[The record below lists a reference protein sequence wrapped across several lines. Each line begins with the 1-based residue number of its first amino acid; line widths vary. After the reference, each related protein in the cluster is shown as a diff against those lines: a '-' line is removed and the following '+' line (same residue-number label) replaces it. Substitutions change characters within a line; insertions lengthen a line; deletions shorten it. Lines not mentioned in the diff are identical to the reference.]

1 MIRSMRS
8 LLLSSVL
15 LGVLALAACGGGTT
29 AEEAEFLASRPGTDS
44 SEPAVGAPARPA
56 PPAAAVAPAAP
67 ALPRAAV
74 APAAAATPAPAA
86 AAPAPAPGLPT
97 LGGDISGQ
105 VSSTEEQAALV
116 AQQRIIVRTVDMH
129 LVVVTDVSASLDSV
143 ADMAEELGGWVV
155 SSDRSQK
162 HRGFISIRVPA
173 DKLDN
178 AVLRLRDMAVE
189 VDSEVSTSKDVTDEY
204 VDTTARLRNLEA
216 TEDSLLKL
224 LDRAEK
230 VEDALSVQRELT
242 TIQAEIER
250 FLGRI
255 KFLEQTS
262 AFSLINVS
270 LRLAPADMPVDAGL
284 DQTLSVGQVS
294 RFRASF
300 KPPDGIEDFVFTWDF
315 GDGSPLITSDRT
327 APTLDEDTRVTAT
340 VAHVYADDRDSPFIT
355 EVKIMGT
362 GEAGVAEG
370 QDTLIA
376 TVTKLPV
383 IEVFSGESRIVDED
397 DEVEFSGSFTRP
409 KGLHDL
415 TFKWDFGDGTSPVTG
430 SLEEGITRAAATH
443 EYTDHRPFAFTATL
457 TITGQGDA
465 GEVEASNSL
474 SVLVEESRGWAV
486 SGWSPGD
493 TGKTAVRGLSG
504 IGIGLGYFA
513 IFLAIFSPLWIALA
527 VGALYLRRRARRR
540 SPTLGGPGQDSD

>member
-8 LLLSSVL
+8 LLLLSVL
-15 LGVLALAACGGGTT
+15 LGVMALAACGGGTNKDSDAFLQSESA
-29 AEEAEFLASRPGTDS
+29 AEKSGIAAPQ
-44 SEPAVGAPARPA
+44 PAIA
-56 PPAAAVAPAAP
+56 PPAAAIAPGAPAFARP
-67 ALPRAAV
+67 AV
-74 APAAAATPAPAA
+74 ASTPAPAPA
-86 AAPAPAPGLPT
+86 GAPRAPA
-97 LGGDISGQ
+97 LGGDFSEQI
-105 VSSTEEQAALV
+105 SSTEEQAALIT
-116 AQQRIIVRTVDMH
+116 QERIIVRTVDMG
-129 LVVVTDVSASLDSV
+129 LVIKDLSGALDRV
-143 ADMAEELGGWVV
+143 ADMAKELGGWVV

-173 DKLDN
+173 DNLDN
-178 AVLRLRDMAVE
+178 TVLSLRELADE
-189 VDSEVSTSKDVTDEY
+189 VDSEVSTSRDVTDEY
-204 VDTTARLRNLEA
+204 VDTTARLKNLEA
-216 TEDSLLKL
+216 TEDALLKL

-242 TIQAEIER
+242 IIQAEIER
-250 FLGRI
+250 LQGRI

-262 AFSLINVS
+262 AFSLVNVS
-270 LRLAPADMPVDAGL
+270 LRLAPADMPVDSGL
-284 DQTLSVGQVS
+284 DQTFSVGQVA

-300 KPPDGIEDFVFTWDF
+300 KPPDGIENFVFTWDF
-315 GDGSPLITSDRT
+315 GDGSPLVTSDRT

-340 VAHVYADDRDSPFIT
+340 VSHVYADDRDSPFIA
-355 EVKIMGT
+355 EVKITGT

-383 IEVFSGESRIVDED
+383 IEVFAGESRIVDED
-397 DEVEFSGSFTRP
+397 DAAEFSGSFTRP
-409 KGLHDL
+409 EGLRDL

-430 SLEEGITRAAATH
+430 SLEEGITKAVATH

-465 GEVEASNSL
+465 GEVEVSDSL
-474 SVLVEESRGWAV
+474 SVLVEESRGWAI

-527 VGALYLRRRARRR
+527 VGAFYLRRRARRR
-540 SPTLGGPGQDSD
+540 SSTPGSSG